1 MVCQSFLVI
10 LWFVCIVATMVT
22 QIFSCFKRDAVCGVL
37 CVWAGVGRW
46 GGGGVICVV
55 WGEGGEE
62 GCV

>member
-22 QIFSCFKRDAVCGVL
+22 QIFSCFKRDAVCGVVF
-37 CVWAGVGRW
+37 CVCGLRW
-46 GGGGVICVV
+46 GVGGGVICVV